1 MLKTADVECQ
11 WKLLTDWTRGSPYS
25 SDSEKRE
32 RSADWSMSSPHS
44 NHYASWILSA
54 DWLEGSPHSCH
65 SKRYLQEPKIKQTM
79 SARPQL
85 IGSLSVSSNSRIIQ
99 NIILLNAVY
108 CHVKRGRWR
117 PSVNE
122 YEINLTRSHFHR
134 LVDRRFF
141 FSLCDVTHIDPLTH
155 EIWKWQREYERM
167 NVTVFVLHYSVN
179 TMSWTEL
186 YSRWERHYTYC
197 HLIHSVYVCNMSPY
211 IKLLMFWDVL
221 WNWNCNVDILKWYL

>member
-44 NHYASWILSA
+44 NHYASWMLSA
-54 DWLEGSPHSCH
+54 DWSEGSPHSCH
-65 SKRYLQEPKIKQTM
+65 SKRYLQEPKIKQTI

-108 CHVKRGRWR
+108 CHVKRGRRR

-141 FSLCDVTHIDPLTH
+141 FQPMWRHSHRSANTWNMKMTERIWTH
-155 EIWKWQREYERM
+155 ECYRVCPSLFCKHDKLNGALLEVRE
-167 NVTVFVLHYSVN
+167 T
-179 TMSWTEL
+179 L
-186 YSRWERHYTYC
+186 Y
-197 HLIHSVYVCNMSPY
+197 
-211 IKLLMFWDVL
+211 
-221 WNWNCNVDILKWYL
+221 ILSSNSFCLCV